1 MTVPDPSRKSVLV
14 IDDDPAVLG
23 LMDEKLTDGGYTVLL
38 AQSGMAA
45 LAVTARTVP
54 DLIMVDALMPG
65 MNGWEVCAA
74 LHDDPRLSLV
84 PIIFMTGL
92 TETEHVIRA
101 FEAGAADYVTKPLR
115 LEEVMARI
123 GVRMESAAR
132 IRAAHGALDHAGR
145 FLLATSHA
153 GDVLWATPQA
163 GLVLREL
170 SGANDA
176 GAILPLPAPLPA
188 PGGVLM
194 RHNVGEN
201 ELVLSLV
208 GVSGPDELLLR
219 ISRQPLVPQRIL
231 QDRLGLS
238 AREAEV
244 LLWISRGKTS
254 RDIAD
259 ILQVSP
265 RTIDKHIE
273 QIYNKTGLSTR
284 AAAAATASRLLQER

>member
-1 MTVPDPSRKSVLV
+1 MTTPDTSRKTVLV

-23 LMDEKLTDGGYTVLL
+23 LMDEKLAEGGYTVLL
-38 AQSGMAA
+38 AQSGSTA
-45 LAVTARTVP
+45 LEVTARTVP
-54 DLIMVDALMPG
+54 DLVMVDALMPG
-65 MNGWEVCAA
+65 MNGWDVCAA
-74 LHDDPRLSLV
+74 LRHDMRLTAV

-123 GVRMESAAR
+123 GVRMEAAAR
-132 IRAAHGALDHAGR
+132 IRSAHGALDHAGR
-145 FLLATSHA
+145 FLFATSRTGA
-153 GDVLWATPQA
+153 VLWATPQA
-163 GLVLREL
+163 RLILDEL
-170 SGANDA
+170 AGMTGA
-176 GAILPLPAPLPA
+176 AIPLPDTLPA

-194 RHNVGEN
+194 RQSMGEN
-201 ELVLSLV
+201 AFVLTLV
-208 GVSGPDELLLR
+208 GATGPDELLLR
-219 ISRQPLVPQRIL
+219 IARQALFPEKIL
-231 QDRLGLS
+231 RDRLGLS

-284 AAAAATASRLLQER
+284 AAAAATASRLLQEG

>member
-23 LMDEKLTDGGYTVLL
+23 LMDEKLAEGGYTVLL
-38 AQSGMAA
+38 AQSGIAA
-45 LAVTARTVP
+45 LAVVARTVP

-74 LHDDPRLSLV
+74 LHDDPCLSLV

-145 FLLATSHA
+145 FLLAASHA

-163 GLVLREL
+163 GLVMREL
-170 SGANDA
+170 SGAGDA
-176 GAILPLPAPLPA
+176 GTALHLPMPLPA
-188 PGGVLM
+188 PGSVLM

-201 ELVLSLV
+201 ELVLTLV

-219 ISRQPLVPQRIL
+219 ISRQPLFPQRIL